1 MTSSRPYLL
10 RAIFDW
16 LVDNGLTPHLL
27 VDAGVPGVAVPAAYV
42 KDGQIVLNV
51 SPTAVR
57 NLELGNDLI
66 RFEARFGGQPVMI
79 WVPPAAVRGIYARE
93 NGQGMVFPDER
104 QVEGAEVAGDAPPER
119 DPEPPAPPPRDRPS
133 LKVVK

>member
-10 RAIFDW
+10 RAIYDW

-51 SPTAVR
+51 SPSAVR
-57 NLELGNDLI
+57 SLELGNDLI
-66 RFEARFGGQPVMI
+66 RFEARFGGQPVTI
-79 WVPPAAVRGIYARE
+79 WVPPHAVRGIYARE
-93 NGQGMVFPDER
+93 NGQGMAFPDEPP
-104 QVEGAEVAGDAPPER
+104 ADAAAAGDAPPER
-119 DPEPPAPPPRDRPS
+119 DPEPPATPPRDRPS

>member
-10 RAIFDW
+10 RALYDW

-57 NLELGNDLI
+57 NLDLGNDLI

-93 NGQGMVFPDER
+93 NGQGMVFPDESPT
-104 QVEGAEVAGDAPPER
+104 EGAEAAAGEPPER
-119 DPEPPAPPPRDRPS
+119 DPEPPTTPPRDRPS